1 MIEQLAIHRFRGVR
15 RGKLEDFGKFNVL
28 IGPNNSGKT
37 SVLEM
42 LYLTGAS
49 GRDCALRSETLYEKV
64 QQMVEKKMEGSQN
77 KLDAIDETLSG
88 FAPLAVDFT
97 GRAPWSRIWQRH
109 GQSSRWEAG
118 PADVT
123 LENSLDVHLK
133 FLKGNHVLRMFRL
146 IPPPSDDIK
155 NYGGF
160 NQLDAQTVASFALP
174 AKDILPPD
182 LLPACLH
189 PHLAEANLADTWFTF
204 AWHPSFI
211 NEMAQADPKEEDF
224 PLAAWAVRQ
233 RDRVH
238 PNHVLLFDFH
248 AMNGPFTPAF
258 RNMAWKTVPDWY
270 EKIADALGRVYP
282 ELASC
287 RVEIAAN
294 ETIDNSYTGYIRP
307 PGAKP
312 LAVDHFGDG
321 ARHAFKML
329 ASLIALKEL
338 ASEERPGLFLWE
350 DPELFMHPAA
360 LGSMLKE
367 MMETVADCPIQ
378 VFISTQS
385 NEVVAECALFAEK
398 TESIKKGLRAFR
410 LGNQDGRLISVCF
423 RTKNLLSWLD
433 TEKDPRFWGMATT
446 ALKYRMEEHDG

>member
-77 KLDAIDETLSG
+77 KLDAIDETISG

-294 ETIDNSYTGYIRP
+294 ETLDNSYTGYIRL

-350 DPELFMHPAA
+350 DPELFMHPSA
-360 LGSMLKE
+360 LRSLLQE
-367 MMETVADCPIQ
+367 VTTVIRDCPIQ
-378 VFISTQS
+378 MFLCSQS
-385 NEVVAECALFAEK
+385 KEVLDIIVDLAG
-398 TESIKKGLRAFR
+398 KGILPSRELQSFQLQLRE
-410 LGNQDGRLISVCF
+410 GRLLVQPITGETLGV
-423 RTKNLLSWLD
+423 WM
-433 TEKDPRFWGMATT
+433 EYKDPRVP
-446 ALKYRMEEHDG
+446 EEGLEVAPSSEQEEA